1 VNLLTAND
9 PGIGA
14 VLATHAHAGM
24 DEHGDE
30 KSRLPLGKSEL
41 RDGPNLLGA
50 RH

>member
-1 VNLLTAND
+1 
-9 PGIGA
+9 
-14 VLATHAHAGM
+14 M

-30 KSRLPLGKSEL
+30 KSRLALGESEL